1 LHQHHVEAVA
11 ADRRTRARAAADV
24 DRLATARSRR
34 DVTVR
39 PIEITDVDRL
49 ERMFGRF
56 SATSIRFRFFSP
68 LRVVPRSALLRLAL
82 VDHCNNEALV
92 AVDGDEIV
100 GVAGYNGL
108 PGADHPGP
116 RDAELAVAV
125 EDAWHHRGLGRAL
138 AHRLASVARDR
149 GCDAFRV
156 RILPE
161 NRAALRLVRNLAPD
175 AQVQFADGE
184 YGARLALVRVEPVRD
199 PSRNHADPV
208 PTR

>member
-1 LHQHHVEAVA
+1 MHPHHVEAVA
-11 ADRRTRARAAADV
+11 ADRRGRAWAAADV
-24 DRLATARSRR
+24 DRLAHARSRR

-39 PIEITDVDRL
+39 PIEVADVDRL

-56 SATSIRFRFFSP
+56 SPASIRFRFFSP
-68 LRVVPRSALLRLAL
+68 LRVVPRSVLIRLAL
-82 VDHCNNEALV
+82 VDHCHNEALV

-125 EDAWHHRGLGRAL
+125 EDAWHRRGLGRTL
-138 AHRLASVARDR
+138 ACRLASVARDR
-149 GCDAFRV
+149 GRDAFRV

-161 NRAALRLVRNLAPD
+161 NRAALRLVRDLCARCAGAVRGRRIRGAPRI
-175 AQVQFADGE
+175 GT
-184 YGARLALVRVEPVRD
+184 
-199 PSRNHADPV
+199 S
-208 PTR
+208 